1 MTNLLGASEI
11 RELAAQLDLKPTKK
25 LGQNFVVDSNIC
37 RKIVKLA
44 QVGKDDIALEIGP
57 GLGSLTLALLDS
69 AQQVVAV
76 EIDDRLAKQLP
87 ITVENHGFKN
97 KNLMVINQDAMQLRE
112 ISIKPT
118 VLVANLPY
126 NISVPVLL
134 NTLEHFPS
142 INRGVVMVQS
152 EVAERLA
159 AKPNNKQYGS
169 PTVKANWWS
178 SLSLS
183 GSVSRSVF
191 WPVPNVDSSL
201 VRFDRHPPLG
211 SENERVA
218 TFAVIDLLN
227 TLEHFPSINRGV
239 VMVQSEV
246 AERLAAKP
254 NNKQYGSPT
263 VKANWWSSLSLSGS
277 VSRSVFWPVP
287 NVDSSLV
294 RFDRHPPLGSE
305 NERVATFAVIDQAF
319 AKRRK
324 MMRAALNQLT
334 GTDSEKLL
342 LDSGIDPTIRGEAL
356 SVAQFFQIGKQV
368 IKHNSSK

>member
-25 LGQNFVVDSNIC
+25 LGQNFVVDANIC

-69 AQQVVAV
+69 AKQVVAV

-87 ITVENHGFKN
+87 TTVENHGFKN
-97 KNLMVINQDAMQLRE
+97 KDLMVINQDAMQLRE
-112 ISIKPT
+112 LSIKPT

-134 NTLEHFPS
+134 NMLEHFPS

-183 GSVSRSVF
+183 GSV
-191 WPVPNVDSSL
+191 
-201 VRFDRHPPLG
+201 
-211 SENERVA
+211 A
-218 TFAVIDLLN
+218 
-227 TLEHFPSINRGV
+227 
-239 VMVQSEV
+239 
-246 AERLAAKP
+246 
-254 NNKQYGSPT
+254 
-263 VKANWWSSLSLSGS
+263 
-277 VSRSVFWPVP
+277 RSVFWPVP

-324 MMRAALNQLT
+324 MMRSALNQLI
-334 GTDSEKLL
+334 GTDAEKLL

-368 IKHNSSK
+368 IKHNSTK

>member
-25 LGQNFVVDSNIC
+25 LGQNFVVDANIC

-69 AQQVVAV
+69 AKQVVAV

-87 ITVENHGFKN
+87 TTVENHGFKN
-97 KNLMVINQDAMQLRE
+97 KDLMVINQDAMQLRE

-134 NTLEHFPS
+134 NILEHFPS

-183 GSVSRSVF
+183 GSVARSVF

-211 SENERVA
+211 SENER
-218 TFAVIDLLN
+218 I
-227 TLEHFPSINRGV
+227 
-239 VMVQSEV
+239 
-246 AERLAAKP
+246 
-254 NNKQYGSPT
+254 
-263 VKANWWSSLSLSGS
+263 
-277 VSRSVFWPVP
+277 
-287 NVDSSLV
+287 
-294 RFDRHPPLGSE
+294 
-305 NERVATFAVIDQAF
+305 ATFAVIDQAF

-324 MMRAALNQLT
+324 MMRSALNQLI
-334 GTDSEKLL
+334 GTDAEKLL

>member
-25 LGQNFVVDSNIC
+25 LGQNFVVDANIC

-69 AQQVVAV
+69 AKQVVAV

-87 ITVENHGFKN
+87 ATVENHGFKN
-97 KNLMVINQDAMQLRE
+97 KDLMVINQDAMQLRE
-112 ISIKPT
+112 LSIKPT

-134 NTLEHFPS
+134 NMLEHFPS

-183 GSVSRSVF
+183 GSV
-191 WPVPNVDSSL
+191 
-201 VRFDRHPPLG
+201 
-211 SENERVA
+211 A
-218 TFAVIDLLN
+218 
-227 TLEHFPSINRGV
+227 
-239 VMVQSEV
+239 
-246 AERLAAKP
+246 
-254 NNKQYGSPT
+254 
-263 VKANWWSSLSLSGS
+263 
-277 VSRSVFWPVP
+277 RSVFWPVP

-324 MMRAALNQLT
+324 MMRSALNQLI
-334 GTDSEKLL
+334 GTDAEKLM

-368 IKHNSSK
+368 IKHNSTK